1 MEGATQKRELSGEK
15 AQRIVD
21 AMGREVAEEPV
32 KEEEKLPLVRLG
44 RHDEDEDE
52 DFPMSH
58 NEALA
63 RVRETIKDL
72 ATDLDEV
79 DR

>member
-1 MEGATQKRELSGEK
+1 M
-15 AQRIVD
+15 
-21 AMGREVAEEPV
+21 V
-32 KEEEKLPLVRLG
+32 KEEEEKLPLVRLG
-44 RHDEDEDE
+44 RRDEDENE

-79 DR
+79 DRYVLLTYPVLRAF